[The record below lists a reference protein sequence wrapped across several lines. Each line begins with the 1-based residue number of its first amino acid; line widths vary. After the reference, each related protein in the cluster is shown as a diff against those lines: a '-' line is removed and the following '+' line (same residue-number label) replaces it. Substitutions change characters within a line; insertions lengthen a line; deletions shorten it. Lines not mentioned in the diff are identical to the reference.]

1 MIENG
6 FVRATVC
13 SARQTLSQ
21 MSSRLCMLLIA
32 TFVWGVGAIADA
44 QTQIPLPAQTGTF
57 SGNSR
62 GYWFTAPTNF
72 VITAVQVPT
81 EASSGNQNIAVLR
94 LTAAPPLFSA
104 TTDVF
109 TQLFLTQNNASV
121 GALPTRIAVSQNDV
135 IGVLGDRGGVNSY
148 ASGAPHASTIDGQ
161 AVSLG
166 RFGMQ
171 FPLTTTA
178 PQQVW
183 QEAGGSISRVFFEYQ
198 AGFLIS
204 AAASPPEGG
213 SVTCTPDIVASGATT
228 TCTVAANP
236 GYVVSTVSGC
246 GVTATAP
253 PYTTS
258 LASAH
263 CTVAANFAPGV
274 TVGGTV
280 GGLSGTG
287 LVLSLN
293 GTETLPIA
301 ADGAFTFA
309 SAVNTGSAYNV
320 TVQTQPSAPS
330 QTCTVANGS
339 GTAGAS
345 NINDVTVTCT
355 TNTYTV
361 GGNVSGL
368 SGSGLVLSLN
378 SGAQTFNVSANG
390 SFVFPTGLASGSAY
404 AVTVQTQPSAPTQ
417 TCTVGS
423 GSGSVTNANVSD
435 VSVTCSTDTYTVG
448 GTVSGLTGT
457 GFVLSLNSGAQTL
470 AIGADGGFTFPTAI
484 ASGSAYAVS
493 VQTQPSA
500 PAQTCGVS
508 NGTGTIA
515 SSNVTN
521 MAVQCALQ
529 QRAVSLSSTFGNI
542 STSPPIPS
550 SVADGTVLSLSLNV
564 PVGYALLSVSGCG
577 GTLSG
582 TTYTTAPITADCAI
596 SVNLAAAAVEAVPT
610 LNGAS
615 LVMLSI
621 LLLGIAASNRRR
633 TR

>member
-1 MIENG
+1 MIANG
-6 FVRATVC
+6 FVRALGCFPSRPLNWV
-13 SARQTLSQ
+13 SQ
-21 MSSRLCMLLIA
+21 RLCMLLIA
-32 TFVWGVGAIADA
+32 TFTWGVSATADA
-44 QTQIPLPAQTGTF
+44 QTQMPLPAQTGTF

-62 GYWFTAPTNF
+62 GYWFTSPTNF
-72 VITAVQVPT
+72 VITGVQVPT
-81 EASSGNQNIAVLR
+81 DANIAVLR
-94 LTAAPPLFSA
+94 LTAAPPVFSA
-104 TTDVF
+104 TTDAF
-109 TQLFLTQNNASV
+109 TQLFLAQNNASAGV
-121 GALPTRIAVSQNDV
+121 LPTRIAVSQNDV
-135 IGVLGDRGGVNSY
+135 IGVLGDRGSVNSY
-148 ASGAPHASTIDGQ
+148 ASGAPHASTIDSQ
-161 AVSLG
+161 PVSLG
-166 RFGMQ
+166 RLGMQ
-171 FPLTTTA
+171 FPLATTA

-183 QEAGGSISRVFFEYQ
+183 QETGGSISRVFLEYE

-204 AAASPPEGG
+204 AAASPPAGG
-213 SVTCTPDIVASGATT
+213 SVTCTPDIVASGMTT
-228 TCTVAANP
+228 TCTVTANP
-236 GYVVSTVSGC
+236 GYAVSTVSGC

-253 PYTTS
+253 PYTTAP
-258 LASAH
+258 ASAH
-263 CTVAANFAPGV
+263 CTVTANFAPGV

-287 LVLSLN
+287 LALSLN

-301 ADGAFTFA
+301 ADGTFTFA
-309 SAVNTGSAYNV
+309 STVGTGSPYNV

-330 QTCTVANGS
+330 QTCTVANAS

-345 NINDVTVTCT
+345 NITDVTVTCT

-390 SFVFPTGLASGSAY
+390 SFVFPTALASGSAY

-423 GSGSVTNANVSD
+423 GSGTVTNANVSD

-448 GTVSGLTGT
+448 GSVSGLTGS

-484 ASGSAYAVS
+484 ASGSAYTVS

-500 PAQTCGVS
+500 PAQTCSVS

-515 SSNVTN
+515 NSNVTN
-521 MAVQCALQ
+521 VAVQCALQ
-529 QRAVSLSSTFGNI
+529 QRVVSLSSTFGTI

-550 SVADGTVLSLSLNV
+550 SVADGTVLSFTLNV
-564 PVGYALLSVSGCG
+564 PAGYTLLGASGCG

-596 SVNLAAAAVEAVPT
+596 SVNLAAAVAEVVPT
-610 LNGAS
+610 LNGVS
-615 LVMLSI
+615 LVVLSM